1 MYSFRSCRTDFVL
14 NAQSTG
20 KYPSYRFCTHFGP
33 HPNVH
38 IMSYLGSRSL
48 RLDLTAAR
56 LQLLQ
61 SLRRHSQPFF
71 ERSTRSARTHRA
83 KAWPRL
89 SLARPVSQK
98 GEERRTKDRRRVGGH
113 AGLPVLRRVQR
124 AASQPCLNAPPNVD
138 AAYILQLQPPASDA
152 DGRIFTTTCVASFG
166 RRPHSMSS
174 CPRRTWAALSS
185 RQPSRFAGTRQPSRF
200 AGTVELSIAGPPG
213 PSTCT

>member
-1 MYSFRSCRTDFVL
+1 M
-14 NAQSTG
+14 
-20 KYPSYRFCTHFGP
+20 
-33 HPNVH
+33 
-38 IMSYLGSRSL
+38 
-48 RLDLTAAR
+48 TAAR

-61 SLRRHSQPFF
+61 SLGRHSQPFF
-71 ERSTRSARTHRA
+71 ESRTWCARTHRA
-83 KAWPRL
+83 NAWPRL
-89 SLARPVSQK
+89 SIARPVFPK
-98 GEERRTKDRRRVGGH
+98 GEQRRTKDRRRVGGRGH